1 MEDFVPSLNY
11 KKNHSKDGYIY
22 ARVQSHPRATSTGY
36 VLEHRIIME
45 NHLGR
50 YLSGDELVHHDNE
63 IKNDNRIENLI
74 LTTRSEHSKHHAKP
88 MAVVKLKCPECKT
101 LFQRDKY
108 QTHLCKVKFNWTSCS
123 RSCRAKFSRKL
134 QLGRLSKEE
143 YETAIQE
150 NVQELFFDKS

>member
-50 YLSGDELVHHDNE
+50 YLSSDELVHHDNE

-74 LTTRSEHSKHHAKP
+74 LTTRSIHTSHHHAP
-88 MAVVKLKCPECKT
+88 MTVVTLKCPECHII
-101 LFQRDKY
+101 FQRNKNH
-108 QTHLCKVKFNWTSCS
+108 THLCKKKCNWTSCS
-123 RSCRAKFSRKL
+123 RKCSGMFSRKL
-134 QLGRLSKEE
+134 QLDRIPKEE
-143 YETAIQE
+143 YDMVIRENIQE
-150 NVQELFFDKS
+150 ISSDNF